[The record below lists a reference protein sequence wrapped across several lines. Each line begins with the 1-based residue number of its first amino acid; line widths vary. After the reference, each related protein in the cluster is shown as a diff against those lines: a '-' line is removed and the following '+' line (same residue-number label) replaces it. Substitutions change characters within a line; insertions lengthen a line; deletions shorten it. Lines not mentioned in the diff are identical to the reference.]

1 MNSNVVSHQSRKA
14 EILACVEHLAHY
26 LPSQGPIQV
35 FVHHN
40 TLHAFESLKFEEA
53 VLRGKEHFGGEPYW
67 SEARYH
73 RELQSGRISHEDLVA
88 EMQLSIAN
96 SVDSEVIPGLRQSK
110 LRMAMLSAPI
120 KEVSVSQ
127 LDWLVSETLGE
138 LPGFLFEQQD
148 ATLSPEWH
156 ECRENPAKARRLLR
170 DLYEACRYN
179 TERFSLNAKSTNDDV
194 HSRYSRPSELVN
206 HLYGWNLDGLVNE
219 LLIRFCAAF
228 LDQGFAGLQLPG
240 RHDGLWLS
248 FIELYSAPF
257 SLLPD
262 WATSLKRVLA
272 RIQDESLNA
281 IDVLEESLQFFEVT
295 DDTLDEFLTRSAM
308 VLPGWAGV
316 IGQLEESGS
325 NASISVPHGTLMQF
339 LTIRVLLDRLAMEYT
354 CTQHNI
360 DIDFARWHHELRRE
374 QELRVTQERDVGFL
388 VFQVAK
394 RLGLL
399 PEKIRSMAQSD
410 WGALVREILYF
421 DSLTRRRVLHCAF
434 ERNYRVAIFNAIRV
448 HQQHIESAIQLPQTP
463 PVYQTVFCIDDRE
476 ESIRRHL
483 EEVEPQCETFGAAGF
498 FAVAMNYRGVAEAHY
513 RPQCPVNV
521 KPLHYVREEPVFS
534 AVADDEKRSRRR
546 KRVGQFSLLAHA
558 GSRSLLG
565 GAVTSILGSFAT
577 FPLVARILAPRITS
591 KLRKRVGSIVQP
603 PSTELHLER
612 QSSAPGMS
620 FESLGFS
627 HDEMANIV
635 IRLLQD
641 IGLLSGYSKLV
652 AIIGHGSSSLNN
664 PHESAYNCGACCGGR
679 GGANARAFAWMA
691 NHPKV
696 RRLIS
701 ERGLVIP
708 EDVYFI
714 GGYHNTCNDHI
725 QYYDL
730 DRVPASHRS
739 LFRKLETDLHEA
751 RRRNAH
757 ERCRRFESASLDIT
771 LSEALSHVEQRSE
784 DLSQVRP
791 EYNHATNALCL
802 VGSRKWSRGLFLDR
816 RSFLVSYEPSRDDE
830 RGTILERILQAVIPV
845 CGGINLEY
853 YFSTVD
859 PEVYGCGSK
868 LPHNITS
875 LVGVM
880 SGAASDLRPGL
891 SAQMVEIHEPMR
903 LLFVVQ
909 SDAQTLRRII
919 DSNAAINS
927 LVENQWVQLAIF
939 DPQSNEI
946 LVYENSQFNVWS
958 HDKVPIPRVK
968 KSQEWYQGHRDP
980 LPCASVV
987 RGMQ

>member
-1 MNSNVVSHQSRKA
+1 MNTITVRHETRKA
-14 EILACVEHLAHY
+14 EILASVDHVAHY

-40 TLHAFESLKFEEA
+40 TLHAFESLRFDEA
-53 VLRGKEHFGGEPYW
+53 VLHGKEHFGGEPYW

-73 RELQSGRISHEDLVA
+73 RELQCGRIRHEDLVA
-88 EMQLSIAN
+88 EMQASLSN
-96 SVDSEVIPGLRQSK
+96 SPDTEIIPGIRHSK

-127 LDWLVSETLGE
+127 LDWLVSETLGQ
-138 LPGFLFEQQD
+138 LPRFLFEQKEPS
-148 ATLSPEWH
+148 LSPEWH
-156 ECRENPAKARRLLR
+156 ECRDNPSKARRLLR
-170 DLYEACRYN
+170 ELYEACRDN
-179 TERFSLNAKSTNDDV
+179 TERLSPKATSANDKAQL
-194 HSRYSRPSELVN
+194 RYSRPNELVS

-219 LLIRFCAAF
+219 LLIRFCAAY

-240 RHDGLWLS
+240 RGDGLWSS
-248 FIELYSAPF
+248 FIELYTAPF

-262 WATSLKRVLA
+262 WAKSLKRELT
-272 RIQDESLNA
+272 RIQDTPLDA
-281 IDVLEESLQFFEVT
+281 IDILEESLKFLEVT
-295 DDTLDEFLTRSAM
+295 DDQLDDCLTRSAM
-308 VLPGWAGV
+308 VLPGWSGV
-316 IGQLEESGS
+316 ISQLEESSSG
-325 NASISVPHGTLMQF
+325 ASVNVPRGTLLEF
-339 LTIRVLLDRLAMEYT
+339 LSIRLLLDRMAIQYACKT
-354 CTQHNI
+354 HGI
-360 DIDFARWHHELRRE
+360 DIEFETWRRE
-374 QELRVTQERDVGFL
+374 LNRKQQLRATQERDVGFL
-388 VFQVAK
+388 VFQVVK

-399 PEKIRSMAQSD
+399 PDKIRTMKESH
-410 WGALVREILYF
+410 WYALVNEILGF
-421 DSLTRRRVLHCAF
+421 DSLQRRRVLHCAY
-434 ERNYRVAIFNAIRV
+434 ERNYRVSVFNALRV
-448 HQQHIESAIQLPQTP
+448 HQQHVEKVSRSTSTT

-483 EEVEPQCETFGAAGF
+483 EEVEPQCETYGAAGF

-521 KPLHYVREEPVFS
+521 KPSHYVREEPVFS

-612 QSSAPGMS
+612 QSSAPGMA
-620 FESLGFS
+620 FESLGYS

-641 IGLLSGYSKLV
+641 IGLLSGHSKLV

-701 ERGLVIP
+701 DRGLVIP

-739 LFRKLETDLHEA
+739 LFRKLESDLHEA

-757 ERCRRFESASLDIT
+757 ERCRRFESAPFDIT
-771 LSEALSHVEQRSE
+771 LTEALNHVEQRSE

-816 RSFLVSYEPSRDDE
+816 RSFLVSYEPTLDDE

-903 LLFVVQ
+903 LLFIVQ
-909 SDAQTLRRII
+909 SDAKTLRRII
-919 DSNAAINS
+919 DANAAIHS
-927 LVENQWVQLAIF
+927 LVENRWVQLAIF
-939 DPQSNEI
+939 DPLSNEVLI
-946 LVYENSQFNVWS
+946 YENNQFQVW
-958 HDKVPIPRVK
+958 DQEKVPIPTVT
-968 KSQEWYQGHRDP
+968 KSQEWYQGNRDSI
-980 LPCASVV
+980 PCASIVE
-987 RGMQ
+987 GMR

>member
-1 MNSNVVSHQSRKA
+1 MNATMISNDTRKA
-14 EILACVEHLAHY
+14 KILAVVEHVAHY

-40 TLHAFESLKFEEA
+40 TLHAFESEKFEDA
-53 VLRGKEHFGGEPYW
+53 VLHGKEHYGGEPYW

-73 RELQSGRISHEDLVA
+73 RELENGRISRDDLQA
-88 EMQLSIAN
+88 ELKQYTVEGKDVEI
-96 SVDSEVIPGLRQSK
+96 IPGLSRNR

-120 KEVSVSQ
+120 KDVSKSQ
-127 LDWLVSETLGE
+127 LDWLVTETLGE
-138 LPGFLFEQQD
+138 LPRFLFEQPEQTP
-148 ATLSPEWH
+148 ATEWYA
-156 ECRENPAKARRLLR
+156 CRENPIKARRLLR
-170 DLYEACRYN
+170 DLYEACREN
-179 TERFSLNAKSTNDDV
+179 TEKRPNKAHRSNDN
-194 HSRYSRPSELVN
+194 SRTQYTRPNDLVCQ
-206 HLYGWNLDGLVNE
+206 LYGLNLDGLVNE

-228 LDQGFAGLQLPG
+228 LDQGFAGLQLPA
-240 RHDGLWLS
+240 RETGLLSS

-257 SLLPD
+257 SFLPD
-262 WATSLKRVLA
+262 WAKSLKEELKRVQRDA
-272 RIQDESLNA
+272 LNA
-281 IDVLEESLQFFEVT
+281 IDVLEESLYFFEVP
-295 DDTLDEFLTRSAM
+295 DDKIEDFLTQSAM
-308 VLPGWAGV
+308 VLPGWSGV
-316 IGQLEESGS
+316 ITQLEEP
-325 NASISVPHGTLMQF
+325 NTVASISVPRGTLLEF
-339 LTIRVLLDRLAMEYT
+339 IAIRVLLDRLAISHA
-354 CTQHNI
+354 CKVHNI
-360 DIDFARWHHELRRE
+360 DIQYDSLCDALSRE
-374 QELRVTQERDVGFL
+374 KRLHSTTERDIGFL
-388 VFQVAK
+388 VFQVVK
-394 RLGLL
+394 RIGIL
-399 PEKIRSMAQSD
+399 PDRVRSMSNSD
-410 WGALVREILYF
+410 WRALVKEIVSF
-421 DSLTRRRVLHCAF
+421 DSMARRRLLHSAY
-434 ERNYRVAIFNAIRV
+434 ERNYRVAFLNALRV
-448 HQQHIESAIQLPQTP
+448 HQQHLSRESHGAAAQ

-483 EEVEPQCETFGAAGF
+483 EEVEPHSETFGAAGF

-521 KPLHYVREEPVFS
+521 KPVHYVREEPVFS

-546 KRVGQFSLLAHA
+546 KRVGQFSLMAHA

-565 GAVTSILGSFAT
+565 GAITSILGSFAT

-591 KLRKRVGSIVQP
+591 RLRKRIGSIFQP

-612 QSSAPGMS
+612 QSNAPGMA
-620 FESLGFS
+620 FESLGYS

-641 IGLLSGYSKLV
+641 IGLISGFSKLV

-691 NHPKV
+691 NHPTV
-696 RRLIS
+696 RRLVS
-701 ERGLVIP
+701 ERGLEIP
-708 EDVYFI
+708 DDVYFI
-714 GGYHNTCNDHI
+714 GAYHNTCNDHI

-739 LFRKLETDLHEA
+739 LFRKLESDLHEA

-757 ERCRRFESASLDIT
+757 ERCRRFESAPFDISLT
-771 LSEALSHVEQRSE
+771 EALNHVEQRSE

-816 RSFLVSYEPSRDDE
+816 RSFLVSYEPSKDDE
-830 RGTILERILQAVIPV
+830 RGSILERILQAVIPV

-880 SGAASDLRPGL
+880 SGATSDLRPGL

-903 LLFVVQ
+903 LFFVVQ
-909 SDAQTLRRII
+909 SDPKTLRRII
-919 DSNAAINS
+919 DSNTAIQS
-927 LVENQWVQLAIF
+927 LVENRWVQLATF
-939 DPQSNEI
+939 EPKSNQVLI
-946 LVYENSQFNVWS
+946 YENRQFLVW
-958 HDKVPIPRVK
+958 DEAMKPIPIVRQ
-968 KSQEWYQGHRDP
+968 SQDWYQGKRES
-980 LPCASVV
+980 LASVTIA
-987 RGMQ
+987 GGLQ